1 MPEDRQDDYLAGLTG
16 STGLPYTHIAALDS
30 YAPSYDE
37 WAVMRLMAGKTPGTF
52 AEYLR
57 EIAPDL
63 DRAGAANDA
72 MPDDSDW
79 PAHPYEW

>member
-1 MPEDRQDDYLAGLTG
+1 MPEDRMIEYLDGLTG

-57 EIAPDL
+57 EIAPML
-63 DRAGAANDA
+63 AQEESG
-72 MPDDSDW
+72 S
-79 PAHPYEW
+79 

>member
-1 MPEDRQDDYLAGLTG
+1 MPEDRMIEYLDGLTG

-37 WAVMRLMAGKTPGTF
+37 WAVMRLMAGQRPGTF

-57 EIAPDL
+57 DIAPML
-63 DRAGAANDA
+63 AREESGSCLTN
-72 MPDDSDW
+72 
-79 PAHPYEW
+79 

>member
-1 MPEDRQDDYLAGLTG
+1 MPEDRMIAYLDGLTG
-16 STGLPYTHIAALDS
+16 SPGLPYTHIAALDS

-57 EIAPDL
+57 EIAPL
-63 DRAGAANDA
+63 LAQEETV
-72 MPDDSDW
+72 S
-79 PAHPYEW
+79 

>member
-1 MPEDRQDDYLAGLTG
+1 MPEDRLNDYLDSLT
-16 STGLPYTHIAALDS
+16 SFSPGLPYTHIAALDS

-57 EIAPDL
+57 EIAPML
-63 DRAGAANDA
+63 AREECG
-72 MPDDSDW
+72 S
-79 PAHPYEW
+79 